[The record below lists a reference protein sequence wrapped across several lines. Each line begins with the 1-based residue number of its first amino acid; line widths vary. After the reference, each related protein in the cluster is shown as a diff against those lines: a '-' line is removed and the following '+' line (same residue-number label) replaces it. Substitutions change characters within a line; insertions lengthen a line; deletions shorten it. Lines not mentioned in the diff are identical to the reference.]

1 MTSLLIHTDL
11 ESVRTLLKTKYA
23 RESRDLVRR
32 QNQTIYDAITLA
44 LIAAQIVRQ
53 GWTVPLWL
61 YHPGL
66 ATALTGEPEVRPSE
80 RPIMLGRRVALGM
93 KMCHL
98 LIVRVQMQFTV
109 GT

>member
-1 MTSLLIHTDL
+1 MASLFIHTDL
-11 ESVRTLLKTKYA
+11 ESVRMLLKTKYA
-23 RESRDLVRR
+23 RESRDLVWR
-32 QNQTIYDAITLA
+32 QDQTVYDSVA
-44 LIAAQIVRQ
+44 LTPIAAKIVWQR
-53 GWTVPLWL
+53 WAVPIWL
-61 YHPGL
+61 CHPGL
-66 ATALTGEPEVRPSE
+66 ATALAGEPEVRPSE